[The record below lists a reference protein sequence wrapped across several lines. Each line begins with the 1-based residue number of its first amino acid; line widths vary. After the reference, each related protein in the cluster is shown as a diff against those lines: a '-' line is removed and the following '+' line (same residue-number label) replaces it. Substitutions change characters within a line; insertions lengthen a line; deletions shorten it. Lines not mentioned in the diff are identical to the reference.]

1 MTDWW
6 QAIEAALDA
15 RSEQAPDPWS
25 DLVEEDVEL
34 TDDQY
39 RFLQSLADQPAVG
52 RLTDED
58 IDALDALEE

>member
-1 MTDWW
+1 MSDWW

-34 TDDQY
+34 TDDQH
-39 RFLQSLADQPAVG
+39 RFLQSLADQPTVA
-52 RLTDED
+52 RITDED
-58 IDALDALEE
+58 IDALE